1 MPIFET
7 KQELELKKKA
17 IRNSLPVG
25 DEQALEKLI
34 EAYISLSEDYQ
45 ALYNAITLFSDDSK
59 HLREKYNLPTLEE
72 EMEFH

>member
-25 DEQALEKLI
+25 DKQALEKLI
-34 EAYISLSEDYQ
+34 EAYVSLAEDYQ
-45 ALYNAITLFSDDSK
+45 TLYNAIDLFSDDSK
-59 HLREKYNLPTLEE
+59 SLRKKYNLPTLEE